1 MSQDLDHEVDILI
14 EELEIPKSKE
24 YKKKLQFKPTKQR
37 LELFL
42 IRMRR
47 FFENL
52 YEFCFLA
59 ILSFFCLNLILIM
72 MTITY
77 VYIILAL
84 NHIIIPLAH
93 TAGIY

>member
-14 EELEIPKSKE
+14 EELELPKSEE
-24 YKKKLQFKPTKQR
+24 YKKKLQLKPAKER

-42 IRMRR
+42 IRIRR
-47 FFENL
+47 IFQNL
-52 YEFCFLA
+52 YEFCFFTILA
-59 ILSFFCLNLILIM
+59 FFCLNLILVM
-72 MTITY
+72 MTLTY